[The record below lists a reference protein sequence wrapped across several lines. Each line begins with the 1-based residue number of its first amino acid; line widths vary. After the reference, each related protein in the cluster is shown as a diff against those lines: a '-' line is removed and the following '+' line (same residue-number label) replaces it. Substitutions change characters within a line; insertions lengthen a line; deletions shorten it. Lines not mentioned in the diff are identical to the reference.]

1 METGTASPTASA
13 DSEVGAPWVLLG
25 IWGCRE
31 AEGQLL
37 GHLCG
42 ADIPIWR
49 DLPSSPQLVWQ
60 ICQQVRAEWLSPDLA
75 GLPEISLPADGLIRR
90 PPRDASV
97 PPRLQLY
104 TCVCAHTRTHTRTF
118 PALHLPPCCIGLGW
132 RGPSLPAAGLRLGLD
147 RPSLG
152 LRVRISRMGEQ
163 CPLAAAVSIKTNA
176 CHILVSDM
184 NFTGPYLPVT
194 PFCPLILSLF
204 LSL

>member
-37 GHLCG
+37 GRLCG

-75 GLPEISLPADGLIRR
+75 GLPGISLPADGLIRR

-104 TCVCAHTRTHTRTF
+104 TCVCAHTRTHT
-118 PALHLPPCCIGLGW
+118 HLPSTALTSVLHWSWVERPEFACCRSASGSGQAIS
-132 RGPSLPAAGLRLGLD
+132 GPPSPHQQDGGAEPSCGGREHYNQRLPHF
-147 RPSLG
+147 S
-152 LRVRISRMGEQ
+152 E
-163 CPLAAAVSIKTNA
+163 
-176 CHILVSDM
+176 
-184 NFTGPYLPVT
+184 
-194 PFCPLILSLF
+194 
-204 LSL
+204 